1 MLQQQLHCC
10 DHLLRSL
17 TTKEYDAFKH
27 AIVQFHQRHGM
38 TYDIIK
44 ETPAVH
50 MTDVLL
56 CAYDTSVLVYT
67 VAAMCKV
74 IGYRQVLWKL
84 YNYLISNDMYDDS
97 DSEYDS
103 SESSD

>member
-17 TTKEYDAFKH
+17 TTKEYTAFKQ
-27 AIVQFHQRHGM
+27 AIVQLHQRPGM

-44 ETPAVH
+44 DTPTVH

-56 CAYDTSVLVYT
+56 CVYETKVLVYT
-67 VAAMCKV
+67 VATMCKV

-84 YNYLISNDMYDDS
+84 YTYLNSNGMCDDS
-97 DSEYDS
+97 DSEYESSGS
-103 SESSD
+103 SE